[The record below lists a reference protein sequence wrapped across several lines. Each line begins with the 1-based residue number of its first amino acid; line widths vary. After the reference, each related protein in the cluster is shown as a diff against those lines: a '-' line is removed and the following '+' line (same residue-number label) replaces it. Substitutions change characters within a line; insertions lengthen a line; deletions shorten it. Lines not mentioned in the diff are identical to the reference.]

1 MVVFGKF
8 IYFIVMNKNFWNSFW
23 SGFCAFS
30 PVAAGAIGGM
40 IIMRGANNN
49 EICTIILGIFV
60 VVVNMLVNKFN
71 QHELMKKD

>member
-1 MVVFGKF
+1 
-8 IYFIVMNKNFWNSFW
+8 MNNNFWNSFW

-30 PVAAGAIGGM
+30 PVTAGAIGGM
-40 IIMRGANNN
+40 IIMKGANND
-49 EICTIILGIFV
+49 EMLTIILGIFV